1 MIETLRNLGFTKTE
15 AQIYLYLT
23 TEGPKKRDQIAKAL
37 NVSIQYLNQSLKKM
51 QDESIVQVS
60 PKYPNIFSAIPFEK
74 VLDLL
79 IKTNIEEAK
88 RMIKNKKEL
97 LSSWRS
103 MTKKNEE
110 KS

>member
-1 MIETLRNLGFTKTE
+1 MTETLMHLGFTKTE
-15 AQIYLYLT
+15 AQVYLYLT
-23 TEGPKKRDQIAKAL
+23 TEGPKKSDQIAKAL
-37 NVSIQYLNQSLKKM
+37 NISIQYLNQSLKKM
-51 QDESIVQVS
+51 QDESIIQVS
-60 PKYPNIFSAIPFEK
+60 PKYSNIFSVVPFEK

-97 LSSWRS
+97 LSSWRA
-103 MTKKNEE
+103 MTEKNEE